1 MKFTTSD
8 QNDIRWMNNPDC
20 AHENVRDTMRKIQG
34 AGKWEEFLNIYM
46 NEEDGTVDCDN
57 LYEYLRYES
66 SEALE
71 DVGLHEIEATA
82 TVEEVITAWEK
93 ANAPTKVKRENG
105 KPCATITCNELD
117 LETVDEDG
125 DEWTETLYTDDVAN
139 LIDKNCNDGEWDDE
153 DIDTAKFEAWITHR

>member
-1 MKFTTSD
+1 MKFTTED

-20 AHENVRDTMRKIQG
+20 AHENVRDTIRKIQG
-34 AGKWEEFLNIYM
+34 AGKWEEFLEIFAD
-46 NEEDGTVDCDN
+46 EDGTVDCDN
-57 LYEYLRYES
+57 LYDYLLHES

-71 DVGLHEIEATA
+71 DVGLHETEATA

-93 ANAPTKVKRENG
+93 DNAPTKVKRENG
-105 KPCATITCNELD
+105 KPCATITCNQLD

-139 LIDKNCNDGEWDDE
+139 LIDKNCNDGEWDYE
-153 DIDTAKFEAWITHR
+153 DIETATFEAWIARR